1 MLGAYTADELASA
14 YRFSGLYQTKDL
26 GEGETVAIFELE
38 PNAKRDIAA
47 YQRCYQTMA
56 TVSYIKVD
64 SGSGTGPGEGEAALD
79 IENVI
84 GLAPRAID

>member
-56 TVSYIKVD
+56 T
-64 SGSGTGPGEGEAALD
+64 
-79 IENVI
+79 
-84 GLAPRAID
+84 